1 MLTVT
6 MWRVFTEDLEEDP
19 IVYALCTFL
28 SIFTIFIDVLVSPFE
43 IIGLLIWF
51 IHNHFYK

>member
-1 MLTVT
+1 MLTVV
-6 MWRVFTEDLEEDP
+6 MWRSFTEDLEEDP

-51 IHNHFYK
+51 IHNHF